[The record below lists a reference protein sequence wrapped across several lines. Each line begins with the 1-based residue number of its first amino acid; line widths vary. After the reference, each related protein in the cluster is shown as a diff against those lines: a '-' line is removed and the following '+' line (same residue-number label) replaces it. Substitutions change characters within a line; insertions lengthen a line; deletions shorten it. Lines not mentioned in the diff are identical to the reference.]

1 MQTITYKYTQNH
13 HRFLQIITLP
23 SIDLIHLV
31 ASSIDLSSALLIDPK
46 AIMAA
51 ANRSALLVVAMAA
64 AVLATTATGATTYT
78 VGAPAGSWD
87 TRTNYAQWVS
97 AVTFRV
103 GDQLVFKYSPAAHD
117 VVEVTKAGYDA
128 CSAASP
134 IATFNSGDDTVP
146 LTATGTRYFMCGFP
160 GHCAA
165 GMKIAVKVE
174 AATATGGSGT
184 ALSPMAPRP
193 RTPTAMAPNAMPPMS
208 GGRPVSPSSSAS
220 KSTGVASLVGLSL
233 GAIVAGLMSF

>member
-1 MQTITYKYTQNH
+1 
-13 HRFLQIITLP
+13 
-23 SIDLIHLV
+23 
-31 ASSIDLSSALLIDPK
+31 
-46 AIMAA
+46 
-51 ANRSALLVVAMAA
+51 MAA
-64 AVLATTATGATTYT
+64 AVLTTTATGATTYT

-117 VVEVTKAGYDA
+117 VVG
-128 CSAASP
+128 
-134 IATFNSGDDTVP
+134 
-146 LTATGTRYFMCGFP
+146 ATGTRYFMCGFP

-193 RTPTAMAPNAMPPMS
+193 RTPTAMAPNAMPPMA